1 MTKPVGKEVVNV
13 LYKWEHN
20 HDDSGA
26 ARSRI
31 PLGRNELTWTMKQ
44 AHSGMKWTSIRALLR
59 PNKTSIR
66 RQRLQA
72 LGGPTAP
79 LYYMKYNHNYQHIN
93 TNNLVES
100 WHKTLKRQHLGSQR
114 NLRPDDLVHLLQGAV
129 DVDFQQRLYQITDGF
144 VDPPLSTYDAS
155 RKKKAPDLDF
165 AAAGLMVKSLALEL
179 KFEVNS
185 FANANAS
192 YSVCSNNDFT
202 RIVSCTCADYC
213 RHQIPC
219 KHMYLVQRLHKRIK
233 ISYAGDLAFEP
244 AADQEHYDQHV
255 EFLGP
260 DLEAGL
266 SPFLRLQLDRKRAA
280 EQEAQRVAREK
291 LTKQEFEDY
300 ESELQELMRC
310 MVTAVEARKK
320 RKCTLEYLK
329 AAVATTRNNLLEIQ
343 GLNAAQAG
351 QKCQK

>member
-1 MTKPVGKEVVNV
+1 
-13 LYKWEHN
+13 
-20 HDDSGA
+20 
-26 ARSRI
+26 
-31 PLGRNELTWTMKQ
+31 MKQ

-79 LYYMKYNHNYQHIN
+79 LYYMKYNHGSVCDEMREPLKGIRNAKTEAERIQRWDNFTNNYQHIN